1 MGYSIMDREPQTL
14 HSKAP
19 GTDGF
24 TFKFIKHHW
33 DTIGHNF
40 IDMGKRFEI
49 DGFIPK
55 DCNPSFIALIPK
67 VLDPLPINDF
77 IPISLIGCQYKV
89 IAKVISNRISKVAHL
104 VVSEVQTAYIKG
116 RQIIDGPLMVN
127 EILAWASEKRER
139 LFFLKVDFEKAF
151 DSLDWKFLDH
161 TMEQMGFSHQL
172 KKWIHGC
179 LDSSFG
185 SVFINGSR
193 TKEFKIQKGLCQ
205 GDPRL
210 PFLYIIAMEALH
222 VSIQDAKSKG
232 IFEGVNVG
240 SNGINISHLQFVDDA
255 LIMGT
260 WSIDKAK
267 NLCHILRCFHMASDL
282 SFGGRLTILKS
293 VLGAFGMYFFSL
305 FKAPTSVIIQLE
317 RLRRHFFWGGS
328 LDRNKQAWIA
338 WKKVCSPSNY
348 GGLGIGS
355 LYASNLAMLA
365 NWWWRSPWKVIIVL
379 NKHLLKV
386 NCDLNGNFSRKV
398 GYGATVAFWN
408 DVWIGNSNLKTAF
421 PKIYSLEI
429 DKDFLVADRYNFL
442 LLMGRML
449 VSLRLG
455 RGEGL

>member
-1 MGYSIMDREPQTL
+1 MDSDIESTNNNDNVDYEDEENEGEDEDVDDDLFDDRIDGDLFCNELNNVFKYGGVSIQESCGS
-14 HSKAP
+14 SKAP
-19 GTDGF
+19 GPDGF

-40 IDMGKRFEI
+40 IDMVKRFEI
-49 DGFIPK
+49 DGFMPK

-77 IPISLIGCQYKV
+77 IPISLIGFQYKV
-89 IAKVISNRISKVAHL
+89 IAKVISNRISKVAHS
-104 VVSEVQTAYIKG
+104 VVSE
-116 RQIIDGPLMVN
+116 
-127 EILAWASEKRER
+127 
-139 LFFLKVDFEKAF
+139 VDFEKAF

-161 TMEQMGFSHQL
+161 TMEQMGFSPQL

-185 SVFINGSR
+185 SVFINGSP
-193 TKEFKIQKGLCQ
+193 TKEFKIQKGICQ
-205 GDPRL
+205 GDPLL

-255 LIMGT
+255 LIM
-260 WSIDKAK
+260 
-267 NLCHILRCFHMASDL
+267 DL
-282 SFGGRLTILKS
+282 SFGGRLTLLKS
-293 VLGAFGMYFFSL
+293 VLGALGTYFFSL

-328 LDRNKQAWIA
+328 LDRNKLAWIA
-338 WKKVCSPSNY
+338 WKKVCSSNY

-365 NWWWRSPWKVIIVL
+365 NWWWRSPWKVITVL
-379 NKHLLKV
+379 NKHILKV
-386 NCDLNGNFSRKV
+386 SCDLNGNFSRKV
-398 GYGATVAFWN
+398 GDGATVAFWN

-429 DKDFLVADRYNFL
+429 DKDFLLADRYIFL